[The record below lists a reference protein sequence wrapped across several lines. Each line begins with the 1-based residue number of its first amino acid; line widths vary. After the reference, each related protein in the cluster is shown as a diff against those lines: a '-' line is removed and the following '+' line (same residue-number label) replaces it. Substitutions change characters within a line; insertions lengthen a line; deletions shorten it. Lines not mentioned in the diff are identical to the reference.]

1 MRVGNSQHPPSQHRM
16 LLSLW
21 VPFLHLVFAQTW
33 YALFPLQSE
42 ELLYSLEHTRCGKVY
57 EQGIPVVPP
66 VGQFPLP
73 VATSPQLALRCNP
86 AQTPFLP
93 DDLDTPSSVILVDAL
108 VWSRAIAG
116 AQPLNTMSQDSE
128 LQVTVSDIASSSAP
142 EVTSSYV
149 TTWVRVGVNRA
160 QVLYDTV
167 VSSVFHMFPF
177 ASIEFWTMYS
187 ASFSLFPYASVRFR
201 FLL

>member
-1 MRVGNSQHPPSQHRM
+1 
-16 LLSLW
+16 
-21 VPFLHLVFAQTW
+21 
-33 YALFPLQSE
+33 
-42 ELLYSLEHTRCGKVY
+42 LYSLEHTRCGKVY

-108 VWSRAIAG
+108 VRSRAIVG

-128 LQVTVSDIASSSAP
+128 LQVTISLDGETLTTGNVGLNGSATLP
-142 EVTSSYV
+142 
-149 TTWVRVGVNRA
+149 
-160 QVLYDTV
+160 
-167 VSSVFHMFPF
+167 
-177 ASIEFWTMYS
+177 
-187 ASFSLFPYASVRFR
+187 FSLSHISPRITPYTLICTTVT
-201 FLL
+201 LLTSPKRVQVICTQPMICGIKCHT